1 MGVFISNTPTNTGV
15 HFWKKSK
22 LFLMKKI
29 LFPLLTL
36 AIIICGG
43 LLWWNYAVGPVA
55 SEPKE
60 TTFLI
65 TKGSS
70 AGKIAALLEEK
81 GLVKSSL
88 AFKFYIQ
95 LTGLS
100 GKIQAGEYTLS
111 PSDSLIKIV
120 NILLSG
126 PDEKWVT
133 IPEGLRREEIAEKF
147 ADTLGKED
155 KREFVNEFLSLT
167 KDKEGFLFPDTY
179 IFAKEATAGAIVKK
193 MLSTFDSKYS
203 EDIERGLLSNNLTK
217 EEGVVLA
224 SILERETLSE
234 GEKPVVAGI
243 LLNRLNADWPL
254 QADATVQYAI
264 GSTKCSGK
272 FECKWWEPVLKVDLE
287 TKSPFNTYKN
297 TGLPPKPIANPGLT
311 SIKAVANAQET
322 EFWFYIHDTS
332 GQIHYAKT
340 IEEHGA
346 NVSRYLR

>member
-1 MGVFISNTPTNTGV
+1 
-15 HFWKKSK
+15 
-22 LFLMKKI
+22 MKKI
-29 LFPLLTL
+29 LFPLLIL

-43 LLWWNYAVGPVA
+43 LLWWNYAVTPVS

-88 AFKFYIQ
+88 AFKFYLQ
-95 LTGLS
+95 LTGVA

-147 ADTLGKED
+147 ANTLGKED
-155 KREFVNEFLSLT
+155 KKSFVNEFLSLT

-179 IFAKEATAGAIVKK
+179 IFAKEASAGAIVKK
-193 MLSTFDSKYS
+193 MTSTFDSKYTS
-203 EDIERGLLSNNLTK
+203 EIEEGFIANGLTK
-217 EEGVVLA
+217 EEGITLA

-254 QADATVQYAI
+254 QADATVQYVV
-264 GSTKCSGK
+264 GTTKCTGK
-272 FECKWWEPVLKVDLE
+272 FDCKWWEPVLKADLE
-287 TKSPFNTYKN
+287 TKSPYNTYKSM
-297 TGLPPKPIANPGLT
+297 GLPPKPIANPGIT
-311 SIKAVANAQET
+311 SIKAVANAEST
-322 EFWFYIHDTS
+322 EFWFYIHDGD